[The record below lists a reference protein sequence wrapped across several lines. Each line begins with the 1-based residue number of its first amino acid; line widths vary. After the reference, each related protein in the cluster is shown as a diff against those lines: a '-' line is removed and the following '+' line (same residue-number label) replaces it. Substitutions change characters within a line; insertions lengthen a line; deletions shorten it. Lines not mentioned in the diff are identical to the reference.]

1 MLLPLCSS
9 MQPTIRA
16 ILSSTLACGLAFA
29 GAFPAI
35 GQNAPLGIA
44 PDLNRPAAATPS
56 ATNPASLLQTL
67 AADATPAV
75 HLPATT
81 LEVGR
86 QLETEHRWQEAI
98 QYYEKA
104 LKKDSGNK
112 DLIERLQIARVHLDV
127 TRRYSDRS
135 FLDIV
140 ERSSPTEAMLVF
152 NDVLA
157 KLDAYYVEPI
167 DYYKLAL
174 HGTAFLEVALTEGD
188 FLDTHLRN
196 GNRPAIEDFRRNVHR
211 SVFGKRITNA
221 DELKATITHVCGM
234 AQYQIGLS
242 PTASIYEFIAG
253 SVGMLDPYSAILT
266 PGEYREIMSQIEG
279 NLIGLGVELWAEGSE
294 LRIVDVFKGSPAF
307 EAGLQSGHY
316 ILEVDGSSVL
326 QIGAK
331 KAADMLRGPEGS
343 RVKLVIS
350 NGGDQNVAI
359 EVQRK
364 RVDIPSVSVAEMR
377 DGDVGYVRIT
387 NFQKTTVSEV
397 SRAMFQLSRQGMKSL
412 VIDLRRNPGGL
423 LESAV
428 DLADEFLARG
438 GIVSTRGRNGQE
450 NRNYT
455 ARVPGTWDIP
465 LVVLIDGDSASAS
478 EIFAGAIRDHDR
490 GYVVGQVSYGK
501 GSVQGVFPNER
512 GIGGLRLTVSKFYS
526 PKGAPISARGITP
539 HVVVPEEPAPAPQS
553 LTLLRPAIDPASA
566 SAEPQRI
573 SPNAGEIPPAAPS
586 LSARRTPYDPALAN
600 PHPVGNADRTL
611 AKGLEIAREMTT
623 QTLVSKT
630 GR

>member
-1 MLLPLCSS
+1 MVLPLRFS
-9 MQPTIRA
+9 MH
-16 ILSSTLACGLAFA
+16 
-29 GAFPAI
+29 
-35 GQNAPLGIA
+35 
-44 PDLNRPAAATPS
+44 PS
-56 ATNPASLLQTL
+56 HRASLLRLCAGCLLSASSLLGLQQFALGQPASAQPAAPQAATVPIALPTL
-67 AADATPAV
+67 RA
-75 HLPATT
+75 LPATT

-86 QLETEHRWQEAI
+86 QLEQEHRWQEAI

-104 LKKDSGNK
+104 LKQDARNK
-112 DLIERLQIARVHLDV
+112 ELLERLQISRVHMDV

-135 FLDIV
+135 FMEVV
-140 ERSSPTEAMLVF
+140 ERSSASEAVEVLSE
-152 NDVLA
+152 VLA

-167 DYYKLAL
+167 DYTKLAL
-174 HGTAFLEVALTEGD
+174 HGTAYLEVALTERD
-188 FLDTHLRN
+188 FLDAHLRN
-196 GNRPAIEDFRRNVHR
+196 ANMQAVESFRKNVHR
-211 SVFGKRITNA
+211 SVFGKRIQTSE
-221 DELKATITHVCGM
+221 ELKATIAQICGT
-234 AQYQIGLS
+234 AQHEIGLN
-242 PTASIYEFIAG
+242 PTASIYEYIAG

-279 NLIGLGVELWAEGSE
+279 NLIGLGVELWAEGME

-307 EAGLQSGHY
+307 EAGLQPGHY
-316 ILEVDGSSVL
+316 ILEVDGASVV

-331 KAADMLRGPEGS
+331 KAADLLRGPEGS
-343 RVKLVIS
+343 KVQLVIS
-350 NGGDQNVAI
+350 SGSDQNVAI
-359 EVQRK
+359 EIHRK
-364 RVDIPSVSVAEMR
+364 RVEIPSVTVAELR
-377 DGDVGYVRIT
+377 DGDVGYLRVT

-397 SRAMFQLSRQGMKSL
+397 SRAMFQLHREGMKSL

-428 DLADEFLARG
+428 DLADEFLTRG

-526 PKGAPISARGITP
+526 PSGAAISARGITP
-539 HVVVPEEPAPAPQS
+539 HVIVPEDPAPAPISLLSLKPATETPAEPTKLVASTQGNTAAVPPPAS
-553 LTLLRPAIDPASA
+553 LT
-566 SAEPQRI
+566 
-573 SPNAGEIPPAAPS
+573 
-586 LSARRTPYDPALAN
+586 ARRPNFDPALAN
-600 PHPVGNADRTL
+600 PNPTGPNDRTL
-611 AKGLEIAREMTT
+611 AKGIELAKDLANKAAGQRP
-623 QTLVSKT
+623 
-630 GR
+630 